1 MLNKICLLFTL
12 LLFSVVT
19 FAAENKE
26 IKLILLG
33 TKGGPSLLT
42 HKVLPQSSA
51 LVVGK
56 DVYIIDAGY
65 GASYRLLE
73 SGIKLK
79 DIKGIFITHMHSDH
93 ILDYPSLIMNSWLSG
108 LKHPV
113 EIYGPPG
120 IQETTN
126 DIYSAFKRDIQLR
139 IEDEGRADIHS
150 LMKVHGYKQGAVY
163 QDDNVSVS
171 ALAVPHS
178 PFKMGEAY
186 AFRFKVGDKVIVFSG
201 DMNFNKPFVQFAKN
215 ADILVSEVVHIE
227 GVNGLAQRMGYG
239 QKFIDAVISHH
250 ITTQDVGK
258 TAQKAEVK
266 HLVLSHLVPAED
278 KTLTDEKWKAEIS
291 PFYSGEIT
299 VGKDLM
305 NIVVE

>member
-1 MLNKICLLFTL
+1 MKKICLYFIMLF
-12 LLFSVVT
+12 FSVGV

-26 IKLILLG
+26 VKLILLG
-33 TKGGPSLLT
+33 TKGGPSLLSSE
-42 HKVLPQSSA
+42 VLPQSTA
-51 LVVGK
+51 LVVGQ
-56 DVYIIDAGY
+56 DVYLIDAGY

-73 SGIKLK
+73 AGIKLK

-113 EIYGPPG
+113 QIFGPQG
-120 IQETTN
+120 IKNSTD

-139 IEDEGRADIHS
+139 IEDEGRADIRS
-150 LMKVHGYKQGAVY
+150 LMKLNEYRQGQVY
-163 QDDNVSVS
+163 QDDNISVT

-178 PFKMGEAY
+178 PFEMGEAY
-186 AFRFKVGDKVIVFSG
+186 AFRFQVGDKVIVFSG
-201 DMNFNKPFVQFAKN
+201 DMNFNKPFIKFAKN
-215 ADILVSEVVHIE
+215 ADILVSEVVHLE
-227 GVNGLAQRMGYG
+227 GVKGLAQRMGYG

-258 TAQKAEVK
+258 TAQQAKVK

-278 KTLTDEKWKAEIS
+278 KTLTDAKWKSEIS
-291 PFYSGEIT
+291 PFYSGKIT
-299 VGKDLM
+299 VGKDGM
-305 NIVVE
+305 SFQVQ